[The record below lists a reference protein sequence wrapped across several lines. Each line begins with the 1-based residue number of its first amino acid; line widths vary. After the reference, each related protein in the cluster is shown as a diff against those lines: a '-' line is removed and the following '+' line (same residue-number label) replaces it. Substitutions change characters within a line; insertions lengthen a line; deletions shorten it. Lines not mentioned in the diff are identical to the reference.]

1 MDSQQLFTQICG
13 FLDQQDYSYQ
23 PDSEQQRLLLSVN
36 DIAVLIAVEEDG
48 EFIKIILPQ
57 LLTVPADHPH
67 YEAALETL
75 AYFGWQH
82 KLVRWQR
89 DPDDGEVRV
98 QADLPIEDSELTAK
112 QFWRILQGAVQ
123 IAQQGQERLQQVLAT
138 GQDTGNSQNPGTN
151 QETLAFFGALLLAE
165 MKGGEAAVYQLL
177 DQRGGQLDPQLPQA
191 AQTYLEMVST
201 AKPEMRD
208 GVVGLIEDLAIS
220 LRQYPRGRWQ
230 VNLTVA
236 IGLYHLVLE
245 ARPRETVPD
254 KYAQTLTNLG
264 NAYCIQAELGEQ
276 PSANLQKAI
285 AVYDEA
291 AKIRRKLGLEKDL
304 SRTLNNLGNAY
315 RNQAE
320 LGEQPSA
327 NLQKAIAAYDEAANI
342 FRKLGLEKDLST
354 TLTNLGVAYLTQ
366 AQLGEQ
372 PSENLQ
378 KAIAAYDEAAKIRR
392 KLGLEEDLSSTL
404 TNLGVAYLTQA
415 ELGEQPSAN
424 LQKAIAAYDE
434 AAKIRR
440 ELKLEKDLSST
451 LTNLG
456 SAYLT
461 QAQLGEQ
468 PSANLQKAIAAY
480 DEAAKISRK
489 LGLEKDLS
497 STLTGL
503 GVAYQTQ
510 AELGE
515 QPSANLQKAIAF
527 YDEAAKIRRELKL
540 EKDLS
545 STLTNLGSAYLTQA
559 QLGEQPSANLQ
570 KAIAACDEAAKIFR
584 KLGLEKDLSSTL
596 TGLGVAYCIQAEL
609 GEQPSAN
616 LQKAIAAY
624 DEAAKI
630 LRKLK
635 LEKDLSGT
643 LNNLGNAYLTQA
655 ELGEQPSENRQK
667 AVNCYREALEFLRP
681 QLLPVECLK
690 TARALGNLGFQQ
702 GDWQMALEGYQTAMA
717 AVDYSRTQRVSNAE
731 REEVVK
737 KSIYIYENAI
747 QAAINLND
755 IPTALEIVERV
766 RAKRLV
772 DLLATADL
780 YQNGDIPEPVRQY
793 LQKLN
798 DLDDQIAQKRG
809 ELSDDSR
816 ETKPDGSKTRQLRAA
831 TAVSEDIAQL
841 EQQKAVIL
849 DQLSNLDE
857 VVAKLRQVQPPKL
870 ADFIPLLQD
879 SPGAAILSFY
889 TTDDDT
895 HIFILRHGETVPT
908 CFTCQGQGYKTLQ
921 LWLGETWVI
930 PYISNKTQW
939 VAQMSATLAEL
950 SRRLEIDRLIAEQLQ
965 GLDELILI
973 PHLFL
978 HQIPF
983 AALPVSHPSA
993 SGTSPYQ
1000 GEAGWGDDSS
1010 HTPPTSHTGRK
1021 HCAPTSH
1028 TGRKHCAPTSH
1039 TPPPSPTPHTP
1050 PPSPPYF
1057 GDKFILRYAPSV
1069 QVLGFCHNRSA
1080 VTAQEYGIV
1089 ENATNDLPCSGFEGA
1104 KVAEFFGVG
1113 QEKRLIGTDAT
1124 RQKYRQLL
1132 ENTTHLVS
1140 THHAQSRYD
1149 NPQESGLLL
1158 SDGRITVSQLLSP
1171 GWRFKDLDEIF
1182 LSCCETGL
1190 FLPNS
1195 ALDEPV
1201 AVSTGFLCAGARGVI
1216 ASHWSIYDLSA
1227 ALLSILYHNQRKA
1240 GKNRPVALQA
1250 AQQEMRE
1257 MTGAEF
1263 KSKYQK
1269 ALEAH
1274 FKAEKARL
1282 QAIPG
1287 YDPNLLTRVVDSEK
1301 NIKRYAADKGCP
1313 FQEPVHWGSLGC
1325 YGLR

>member
-1 MDSQQLFTQICG
+1 
-13 FLDQQDYSYQ
+13 
-23 PDSEQQRLLLSVN
+23 
-36 DIAVLIAVEEDG
+36 
-48 EFIKIILPQ
+48 
-57 LLTVPADHPH
+57 
-67 YEAALETL
+67 
-75 AYFGWQH
+75 
-82 KLVRWQR
+82 
-89 DPDDGEVRV
+89 
-98 QADLPIEDSELTAK
+98 
-112 QFWRILQGAVQ
+112 
-123 IAQQGQERLQQVLAT
+123 
-138 GQDTGNSQNPGTN
+138 
-151 QETLAFFGALLLAE
+151 
-165 MKGGEAAVYQLL
+165 
-177 DQRGGQLDPQLPQA
+177 
-191 AQTYLEMVST
+191 
-201 AKPEMRD
+201 
-208 GVVGLIEDLAIS
+208 
-220 LRQYPRGRWQ
+220 
-230 VNLTVA
+230 
-236 IGLYHLVLE
+236 
-245 ARPRETVPD
+245 
-254 KYAQTLTNLG
+254 
-264 NAYCIQAELGEQ
+264 
-276 PSANLQKAI
+276 
-285 AVYDEA
+285 
-291 AKIRRKLGLEKDL
+291 
-304 SRTLNNLGNAY
+304 
-315 RNQAE
+315 
-320 LGEQPSA
+320 

-342 FRKLGLEKDLST
+342 L
-354 TLTNLGVAYLTQ
+354 
-366 AQLGEQ
+366 
-372 PSENLQ
+372 
-378 KAIAAYDEAAKIRR
+378 
-392 KLGLEEDLSSTL
+392 
-404 TNLGVAYLTQA
+404 
-415 ELGEQPSAN
+415 
-424 LQKAIAAYDE
+424 
-434 AAKIRR
+434 R

-456 SAYLT
+456 NAYLT

-468 PSANLQKAIAAY
+468 PSANLQKAI
-480 DEAAKISRK
+480 
-489 LGLEKDLS
+489 
-497 STLTGL
+497 
-503 GVAYQTQ
+503 
-510 AELGE
+510 
-515 QPSANLQKAIAF
+515 
-527 YDEAAKIRRELKL
+527 
-540 EKDLS
+540 
-545 STLTNLGSAYLTQA
+545 
-559 QLGEQPSANLQ
+559 
-570 KAIAACDEAAKIFR
+570 
-584 KLGLEKDLSSTL
+584 
-596 TGLGVAYCIQAEL
+596 
-609 GEQPSAN
+609 
-616 LQKAIAAY
+616 
-624 DEAAKI
+624 
-630 LRKLK
+630 
-635 LEKDLSGT
+635 
-643 LNNLGNAYLTQA
+643 
-655 ELGEQPSENRQK
+655 
-667 AVNCYREALEFLRP
+667 NCYREALKFFRP

-731 REEVVK
+731 REEVVA

-798 DLDDQIAQKRG
+798 DLDDKIAQKRG
-809 ELSDDSR
+809 ELGNDSR

-921 LWLGETWVI
+921 LWLRETWAT

-1010 HTPPTSHTGRK
+1010 HTPPS
-1021 HCAPTSH
+1021 S
-1028 TGRKHCAPTSH
+1028 
-1039 TPPPSPTPHTP
+1039 PS
-1050 PPSPPYF
+1050 SPFYF
-1057 GDKFILRYAPSV
+1057 GDKFLLRYAPSV

-1216 ASHWSIYDLSA
+1216 ASHWAIYDLSA

-1250 AQQEMRE
+1250 AQQEMRK

-1287 YDPNLLTRVVDSEK
+1287 YDRSLLTRVLDSEK